1 MKSYASVPAVSAAD
15 LSDLSPTF
23 QSDGSD
29 GPRDRSGGAAAPRR
43 LGRWV
48 MAAVTV
54 GAFTFGAV
62 VLRRDELATGSV
74 VGDARAAWDL
84 AKTMTG
90 GAETKSPVLRV
101 SNDYERSTGRAIGNG
116 LYKHKHLAHVAKET
130 RLELASGEPATWT
143 ISTAA
148 GETLYESARPE
159 PRVDFAFPDVHT
171 YTVRVSGAKVQ
182 SASFDVSSRVVRQE
196 LRQLSDSDR
205 DAYLSAM
212 HTVYATSQD
221 EGESL
226 YGSSFKSADW
236 LIREHIYGAAAVEC
250 DHWHDDAGI
259 LNHHVG
265 ITWQMENSMRLVDS
279 SVAMHYWDYTYD
291 ASVYGADWQSSPV
304 FYDSWFGTASPANE
318 HHVVDGGRWAYTQ
331 VLSGS
336 KALAFSNLTNPYG
349 LLRSPWNTNKTPY
362 LTRSNFTNG
371 AAYDSYT
378 TFPMC
383 SSFASWL
390 TSSDWVGDMVFA
402 LNGALHGPVHIMIGG
417 QWDFKEPKWGD
428 LTARLSFPDAFLLL
442 SKFLWRQ
449 GYVRCPATCSWDT
462 EPADCECSCP
472 AALTGVGATR
482 SASEFLEFAGV
493 DALNPNSNLELLMD
507 EYGLNDTQYLDAL
520 CHVGHP
526 GEMFTS
532 AAPQDP
538 TFWPLHGNAE
548 RYLQYARLL
557 KAEGV
562 LSFSESWG
570 YSHAQELPSDTGI
583 VCDWSAVDP
592 ASMELPTCAKETCP
606 GHKGDDLLPFAD
618 LMDSQDG
625 LYTNNEFY
633 ELVDPTND
641 DLPYVYDS
649 LSYWPGCTDDTLL

>member
-29 GPRDRSGGAAAPRR
+29 GPRDRSGGAAAPR

-62 VLRRDELATGSV
+62 VLRRDELATG
-74 VGDARAAWDL
+74 RL
-84 AKTMTG
+84 A
-90 GAETKSPVLRV
+90 
-101 SNDYERSTGRAIGNG
+101 
-116 LYKHKHLAHVAKET
+116 
-130 RLELASGEPATWT
+130 
-143 ISTAA
+143 
-148 GETLYESARPE
+148 PE

-196 LRQLSDSDR
+196 LRQLSDADR
-205 DAYLSAM
+205 DVPERDA
-212 HTVYATSQD
+212 HGRATSQD

-226 YGSSFKSADW
+226 RVVLQERRLAHP
-236 LIREHIYGAAAVEC
+236 RACYGAAVRRVRPR
-250 DHWHDDAGI
+250 HDGAGI
-259 LNHHVG
+259 LNHRVG

-349 LLRSPWNTNKTPY
+349 LLRSPGTNKTPY
-362 LTRSNFTNG
+362 LTRSNFTT
-371 AAYDSYT
+371 ARPT
-378 TFPMC
+378 TPTTPHVLVLRVL
-383 SSFASWL
+383 AHVL
-390 TSSDWVGDMVFA
+390 G
-402 LNGALHGPVHIMIGG
+402 LGRRHGLRAQRRAPRPVHIMIGG

-428 LTARLSFPDAFLLL
+428 LTAQLSFPDAFLLL

-472 AALTGVGATR
+472 STLTGVGVTR

-520 CHVGHP
+520 CH
-526 GEMFTS
+526 
-532 AAPQDP
+532 DP
-538 TFWPLHGNAE
+538 TFWLLHGNAE

-570 YSHAQELPSDTGI
+570 YSHAQELPGDTGI
-583 VCDWSAVDP
+583 VCDWSGVDP

>member
-90 GAETKSPVLRV
+90 SAETKSPVLRV
-101 SNDYERSTGRAIGNG
+101 SNDYERSTGRSIGNG

-130 RLELASGEPATWT
+130 RLELASGEPASWT

-196 LRQLSDSDR
+196 LRQLSDADR

-402 LNGALHGPVHIMIGG
+402 LNGALHGPVHIRAAKESEIPNFKGSYLG
-417 QWDFKEPKWGD
+417 RFPLVSADFWTSD
-428 LTARLSFPDAFLLL
+428 HLSERPRRVDAF
-442 SKFLWRQ
+442 SGTRAR
-449 GYVRCPATCSWDT
+449 GT
-462 EPADCECSCP
+462 
-472 AALTGVGATR
+472 LT
-482 SASEFLEFAGV
+482 
-493 DALNPNSNLELLMD
+493 
-507 EYGLNDTQYLDAL
+507 
-520 CHVGHP
+520 
-526 GEMFTS
+526 
-532 AAPQDP
+532 
-538 TFWPLHGNAE
+538 
-548 RYLQYARLL
+548 L
-557 KAEGV
+557 KRR
-562 LSFSESWG
+562 
-570 YSHAQELPSDTGI
+570 
-583 VCDWSAVDP
+583 
-592 ASMELPTCAKETCP
+592 
-606 GHKGDDLLPFAD
+606 
-618 LMDSQDG
+618 
-625 LYTNNEFY
+625 
-633 ELVDPTND
+633 
-641 DLPYVYDS
+641 
-649 LSYWPGCTDDTLL
+649 

>member
-1 MKSYASVPAVSAAD
+1 M
-15 LSDLSPTF
+15 
-23 QSDGSD
+23 
-29 GPRDRSGGAAAPRR
+29 
-43 LGRWV
+43 
-48 MAAVTV
+48 
-54 GAFTFGAV
+54 
-62 VLRRDELATGSV
+62 TGSARRR
-74 VGDARAAWDL
+74 ARA
-84 AKTMTG
+84 
-90 GAETKSPVLRV
+90 RV
-101 SNDYERSTGRAIGNG
+101 SNDYERSTGRSIGNG

-130 RLELASGEPATWT
+130 RLELASGEPASWT
-143 ISTAA
+143 IATAG

-196 LRQLSDSDR
+196 LRQLSDADR

-428 LTARLSFPDAFLLL
+428 LTAQLSFPDAFLLL

-472 AALTGVGATR
+472 STLTGVGVTR

-583 VCDWSAVDP
+583 VCDWSGVDP

>member
-1 MKSYASVPAVSAAD
+1 
-15 LSDLSPTF
+15 
-23 QSDGSD
+23 
-29 GPRDRSGGAAAPRR
+29 
-43 LGRWV
+43 
-48 MAAVTV
+48 
-54 GAFTFGAV
+54 
-62 VLRRDELATGSV
+62 
-74 VGDARAAWDL
+74 
-84 AKTMTG
+84 
-90 GAETKSPVLRV
+90 
-101 SNDYERSTGRAIGNG
+101 
-116 LYKHKHLAHVAKET
+116 
-130 RLELASGEPATWT
+130 
-143 ISTAA
+143 
-148 GETLYESARPE
+148 
-159 PRVDFAFPDVHT
+159 
-171 YTVRVSGAKVQ
+171 
-182 SASFDVSSRVVRQE
+182 
-196 LRQLSDSDR
+196 
-205 DAYLSAM
+205 
-212 HTVYATSQD
+212 
-221 EGESL
+221 
-226 YGSSFKSADW
+226 
-236 LIREHIYGAAAVEC
+236 
-250 DHWHDDAGI
+250 
-259 LNHHVG
+259 
-265 ITWQMENSMRLVDS
+265 
-279 SVAMHYWDYTYD
+279 MHYWDYTYD